1 MPISISSPSMQ
12 LVELAH
18 KEAEAIVAMDPML
31 SPRLARPEYAE
42 LPRAVERRWAQARP
56 IGEEAG

>member
-1 MPISISSPSMQ
+1 MQ